1 METAQQSDM
10 KQIHLNSLFLKLALS
25 VLTGMAVL
33 AASLSWLTIRTSG
46 QIFSEMFSASQ
57 RKIFGQIEERFYQMY
72 MNLAEIANTV
82 ADDAAVQAYLTAEQL
97 DGVKG
102 QKLTWQMQSQIRRT
116 SIRQRPNLT
125 LFLAGADDRSYL
137 CSQGDVVRVPYA
149 ELLEYPVTQKA
160 REQPGWLVCN
170 YMQSGFTDTMK
181 NVPVIAA
188 CRTITDGRGH
198 TAGYLWL
205 LMKESEVRAFYNC
218 FLTGIS
224 DIVVFNQEGEVIST
238 NNPRYRKDQ
247 NEELSRL
254 LEVVAQARKSR
265 VYATEEVR
273 NGETVCY
280 LVQQFTN
287 SDFVIAGVVNARQ
300 TFYEAYGLYRNI
312 LITILVACSMMVP
325 VFILVRRQTRPV
337 SRLAAS
343 MREQKQ
349 RRFTGSVPVEG
360 TDEIREL
367 SKTYNEMITDLN
379 LYIRK
384 VVETEEAKRTAELHA
399 LQMQIHPHF
408 IYNTLAGIKWLILQ
422 RDTKQSLA
430 VLDAFIAL
438 LRNTISNADAFITIR
453 QEEQNLRN
461 YIQIIQTRYGS
472 KIQAGFYIQPEC
484 MEAKIP
490 KLTLQPLLENAFF
503 HAFPNG
509 QRGTVNI
516 LIHHTGKQL
525 RIEIEDDGIGIKK
538 DSTCDPSIHKETP
551 GTSKEH
557 FTGIGIRNVDERLKI
572 LYGPAYGITIDSK
585 PGRGTTVK
593 VQIPYELYNQNER
606 RTFKGRF

>member
-1 METAQQSDM
+1 METAEQPKM
-10 KQIHLNSLFLKLALS
+10 KQIHLNSLFWKLALS
-25 VLTGMAVL
+25 VLAGMIL
-33 AASLSWLTIRTSG
+33 LSASLSWLNIRTSG

-57 RKIFGQIEERFYQMY
+57 RKIFGQIDERFYQLY
-72 MNLAEIANTV
+72 LNLAEIANTV
-82 ADDAAVQAYLTAEQL
+82 ADDPAVQAYLAAEEM

-102 QKLTWQMQSQIRRT
+102 QQQTWQMQSHIRRT
-116 SIRQRPNLT
+116 NIRLHPNMT
-125 LFLAGADDRSYL
+125 LFLAGANGRSYL
-137 CSQGDVVRVPYA
+137 YSHGDIVRVPFA
-149 ELLEYPVTQKA
+149 ELMEYPVTKKA
-160 REQPGWLVCN
+160 REHPGQIFCK
-170 YMQSGFTDTMK
+170 YMEYGFTDTMK
-181 NVPVIAA
+181 NVPVIAV
-188 CRTITDGRGH
+188 CRAISDGSSD

-205 LMKESEVRAFYNC
+205 MIKESEIRAFYNC

-238 NNPRYRKDQ
+238 NNPRYRKRGDQ
-247 NEELSRL
+247 ELSRL
-254 LEVVAQARKSR
+254 LEVVAKARENR
-265 VYATEEVR
+265 VYSAKEVR

-312 LITILVACSMMVP
+312 LMAVLAAGCVMVP

-337 SRLAAS
+337 CRLVHS

-349 RRFTGSVPVEG
+349 LHFTGSVLVEG

-367 SKTYNEMITDLN
+367 SRTYNEMIHDLN

-384 VVETEEAKRTAELHA
+384 VVETEQAKRTAELHA
-399 LQMQIHPHF
+399 LQMQIHPHY

-422 RDTKQSLA
+422 GDAKQSAA
-430 VLDAFIAL
+430 VLDALIGL
-438 LRNTISNADAFITIR
+438 LRSTVSNTDAFITIR

-461 YIQIIQTRYGS
+461 YIQVIQARYGN

-490 KLTLQPLLENAFF
+490 KLALQPFVENAFF

-509 QRGTVNI
+509 RRGTVNI
-516 LIHHTGKQL
+516 LVRRMGRRL
-525 RIEIEDDGIGIKK
+525 LIEIEDDGIGMKK
-538 DSTCDPSIHKETP
+538 DCAGCVCTDGEAKGNH
-551 GTSKEH
+551 KEH

-572 LYGPAYGITIDSK
+572 LYGPEYGVAMDSK
-585 PGRGTTVK
+585 PGRGTTVR
-593 VQIPYELYNQNER
+593 VEIPYE
-606 RTFKGRF
+606 